1 MAVMPMMK
9 AIVKTSGGKYRLE
22 DVEIP
27 RPGPG
32 EVLVKVAASAENPAD
47 WKNMTMVPEGHIIGY
62 DFAGTVH
69 EIGPCLDSERE
80 LRYVGERVAGLVHG
94 GAARNGAFA
103 EFVVAQAGL
112 LFHLP
117 DNISFEEGAQ
127 MGVACMTACYSLYL
141 SLDLPTPYD
150 TETVPQTTLL
160 VWSGSTS
167 VGQIVMQLAKLSN
180 MRVIATASP
189 KQFDFV
195 RSLGAD
201 EVYDYSDSF
210 TGREIFQA
218 TGGNIHC
225 AVDCWSE
232 GMSPYQ
238 VSASLSNDHGKIA
251 SLLPYQSRKKG
262 IESTFVFAYAI
273 FGKDTV
279 FPFPSKADTVAAQKA
294 REFAQLTS
302 RLLAEG
308 KIRLGP
314 IKVFPDGLA
323 GVADGMEYARMG
335 KVHGEKIVHR
345 ITDTPGLRAK

>member
-1 MAVMPMMK
+1 M
-9 AIVKTSGGKYRLE
+9 
-22 DVEIP
+22 
-27 RPGPG
+27 
-32 EVLVKVAASAENPAD
+32 EVCDRFFSRYIINSL
-47 WKNMTMVPEGHIIGY
+47 HI
-62 DFAGTVH
+62 
-69 EIGPCLDSERE
+69 E
-80 LRYVGERVAGLVHG
+80 

-112 LFHLP
+112 LFRLP
-117 DNISFEEGAQ
+117 DIISFEEGAQ

-150 TETVPQTTLL
+150 TKTIPQTTLL

-218 TGGNIHC
+218 TEGNIHH

-251 SLLPYQSRKKG
+251 GLLPYQSRKKG

-273 FGKDTV
+273 FGKV
-279 FPFPSKADTVAAQKA
+279 C
-294 REFAQLTS
+294 
-302 RLLAEG
+302 
-308 KIRLGP
+308 
-314 IKVFPDGLA
+314 
-323 GVADGMEYARMG
+323 
-335 KVHGEKIVHR
+335 R
-345 ITDTPGLRAK
+345 ISNSYHCYPYPGIYH